1 MTFRKRLV
9 VASLPQYSPASSLGI
24 DIDEERDDSL
34 VSSSITYSHDHGSN
48 DHSVSGKRQNFS
60 IRTKKIVVQLA
71 FLLVFVVGLY
81 YFGFNGNSEIVNEGK
96 ATQPPISSSENLKP
110 PVHNGLKTSEW
121 EKFDSYELK
130 QYFGCNQLF
139 KTPRPLITKRNWVYF
154 RDLYNQ
160 YVKQEQSTIN
170 NVDTTHQV
178 SAESSNFPV
187 LGAFTTDK
195 GRGLV
200 ASRDIKRGE
209 LIFTGT
215 NNTIVFDTG
224 HSWRKFLWY
233 LYHAPPTP
241 DHYPEGFACD
251 IRAWSWIQALPNEKG
266 SKIVVDIDESS
277 LLNQPSKGE
286 RANIQCGK
294 LDDKNAECELDYY
307 ARVDI
312 KKGDEILCRY
322 SDFAAQGGWQSFG
335 L

>member
-1 MTFRKRLV
+1 MKFRKRFV
-9 VASLPQYSPASSLGI
+9 VASLPQYTPAS
-24 DIDEERDDSL
+24 DEERDDSL
-34 VSSSITYSHDHGSN
+34 VSSNITYSHDNDSN
-48 DHSVSGKRQNFS
+48 DHDSSVSGKRQNFS
-60 IRTKKIVVQLA
+60 LRTKKMVQLA
-71 FLLVFVVGLY
+71 FLLLVIVVGLY
-81 YFGFNGNSEIVNEGK
+81 YFGFNGNSEIVNEENK
-96 ATQPPISSSENLKP
+96 VTQSPISSSRNLKP

-121 EKFDSYELK
+121 EIFDASELK
-130 QYFGCNQLF
+130 RYFGCKQLF
-139 KTPRPLITKRNWVYF
+139 KTPRPLITKRIWAYF
-154 RDLYNQ
+154 RELYNQ
-160 YVKQEQSTIN
+160 YVKQEQSIVN
-170 NVDTTHQV
+170 NVDSTHQV
-178 SAESSNFPV
+178 SAKSSNFPV
-187 LGAFTTDK
+187 EGAFTTDK

-241 DHYPEGFACD
+241 DPYPEGFACD
-251 IRAWSWIQALPNEKG
+251 IRAWSWVQALPNEKG

-277 LLNQPSKGE
+277 LLNQPSTGE

-322 SDFAAQGGWQSFG
+322 SDFADLGSWESFG